1 MFGPWY
7 EEQEMSHQAAREDI
21 YNYFKI
27 PKTEMEK
34 HPNKD
39 DVLKRII
46 QEVIPDTLDM
56 CSYRGYN
63 TFQRREFIEKVD
75 TQLKRA
81 YNKHTKSAATTRHE

>member
-1 MFGPWY
+1 MSGPWY

-21 YNYFKI
+21 YNHFKI

-39 DVLKRII
+39 AVLKRII
-46 QEVIPDTLDM
+46 QEVIPNTLDM
-56 CSYRGYN
+56 CSIRGYH
-63 TFQRREFIEKVD
+63 TFQRPEFIEKVD

-81 YNKHTKSAATTRHE
+81 NKPTKSAATTTRHE